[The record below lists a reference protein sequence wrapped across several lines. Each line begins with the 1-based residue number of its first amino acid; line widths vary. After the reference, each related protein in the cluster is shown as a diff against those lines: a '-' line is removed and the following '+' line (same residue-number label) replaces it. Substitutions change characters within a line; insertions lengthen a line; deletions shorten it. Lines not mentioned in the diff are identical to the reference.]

1 MPISREEILKTVSE
15 VRKKATDRNF
25 VQSFDLAVG
34 LKDINLNNPENRI
47 NTKVE
52 LPHGIGR
59 SQKVAVLADGE
70 LAERA
75 RAAEADRVVGRDEIK
90 KLGDNKPEAKKF
102 AEEFDSFIA
111 KADMMPFIG
120 KQLGPV
126 LGPRGKMPQPI
137 PPNAN
142 PSDLI
147 KRSRSM
153 VRVRVRTE
161 PAVHLIVGKEEMSD
175 EQIADNVK
183 AVLDTIES
191 NLPKG
196 NKQINSVYLKTTMG
210 KPVRLM

>member
-1 MPISREEILKTVSE
+1 MPISREEILKAVNE

-59 SQKVAVLADGE
+59 SQKVAMLADGE
-70 LAERA
+70 LAEKA
-75 RAAEADRVVGRDEIK
+75 RAAGADRVVGRDGIK
-90 KLGDNKPEAKKF
+90 KLGENKPEAKKF

-137 PPNAN
+137 PPNAD

-161 PAVHLIVGKEEMSD
+161 PSIHLIVGKENMSD
-175 EQIADNVK
+175 EQIVDNVK
-183 AVLDTIES
+183 VVLDTIES

-196 NKQINSVYLKTTMG
+196 TKQINSAYLKTTMG

>member
-90 KLGDNKPEAKKF
+90 KLGDNKSEAKKF

>member
-90 KLGDNKPEAKKF
+90 KLGDNKSEAKKF

-147 KRSRSM
+147 KRSRLM